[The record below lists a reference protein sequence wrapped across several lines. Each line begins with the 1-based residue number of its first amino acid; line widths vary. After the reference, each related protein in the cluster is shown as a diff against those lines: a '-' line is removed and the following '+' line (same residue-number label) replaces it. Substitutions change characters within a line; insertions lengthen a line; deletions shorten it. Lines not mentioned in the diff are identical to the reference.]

1 MPLIRYSYATVL
13 FDSRVDFS
21 FIFTQFVPLL
31 NVEPSTLRPSYVIEV
46 ANSKKVETDKII
58 CGCILELRDSL
69 FTIDLIPFLHGI
81 FDVIMGMDWLSKHKA
96 KIVCH
101 EKVVRTSGEGAPAVF
116 VKKKDGSFRICID
129 YRELNKLT
137 VKNRYPLPR
146 IDDLFDQLQ
155 GSCYF
160 SMIDPRSGYHY
171 LRVHE
176 EDILKTTF
184 KTRYGHFEF
193 MVMPFRLTNAP
204 MVFMD
209 LMNQV
214 CKSYLDRFVIV
225 FIDDILIYSK
235 SKEDHEVH
243 LKFVLELLKKEKLFA
258 KLSKCEFWLQ
268 EVHFLRHVVNNN
280 CIHVDPRKIE
290 VVNNW
295 KAPITPSEIRSFLGL
310 AGYYRRFITNFS
322 KISKPLT
329 SLAHKNQKYEW
340 GMEQKEAFQTLKD
353 NLCNTLILSLPDG
366 SEYFVVYCDASNQ
379 GLRCVLMQRGESETK
394 TSVSNVET
402 IQLSVKDKIIATQG
416 EAPKVKN
423 APTEMLCGLDQQ
435 IGKMEDRGM
444 YFMNR
449 IWVPLAS
456 EVRKMILDK
465 AHATRYSI
473 HSGGDKMYHDM
484 RDMYW
489 RSGMKRDIT
498 TYVSKCLTCSKVKA
512 EHQRPLG
519 LLQHPKIPEL
529 KWDKITM
536 DFIINYTEDYKME
549 RLAKLY
555 IDEIVESHGVP
566 VSIISDRDG
575 RFTLRFWQ
583 MLQEALGTRLDMST
597 AYHPQM
603 DGQSERTIHT
613 LEDMLRVCVIDF
625 GGSWD
630 TQLPLVGF
638 SDNSYHSSIQL
649 RFGKKSKLAPRYVGP
664 FEILGRICPVA
675 SLLRLPHELSSV
687 HDTFYVSNLKKCL
700 VDANLHVPLE
710 EIKVDKTL
718 CFVEEPVEIMD
729 REVKRL
735 KRSRI
740 PIIKVR

>member
-1 MPLIRYSYATVL
+1 MLVAGLDMRSQVTLAKAKSNRT
-13 FDSRVDFS
+13 DFS
-21 FIFTQFVPLL
+21 FIFTGVVPLL

-46 ANSKKVETDKII
+46 ANSKKVETNKII
-58 CGCILELRDSL
+58 RGCILELRDSL

-81 FDVIMGMDWLSKHKA
+81 FDVIIGMDWLSKHKA
-96 KIVCH
+96 EIVCH
-101 EKVVRTSGEGAPAVF
+101 EKGAPAVF
-116 VKKKDGSFRICID
+116 VKKKDDSFRIFLD
-129 YRELNKLT
+129 YRELNNLT

-146 IDDLFDQLQ
+146 IDNLFDQLQ

-160 SMIDPRSGYHY
+160 SMIDPQSGYHY

-193 MVMPFRLTNAP
+193 MVMPFGLTNAP
-204 MVFMD
+204 VVFMD
-209 LMNQV
+209 LMNRV

-268 EVHFLRHVVNNN
+268 EVHFLRHVVNSN
-280 CIHVDPRKIE
+280 CIHVDPSKIE
-290 VVNNW
+290 AVNNW
-295 KAPITPSEIRSFLGL
+295 KAHITPSEIQSFLGL
-310 AGYYRRFITNFS
+310 AGYYRRFIMNFS

-340 GMEQKEAFQTLKD
+340 GMEQEEAFQTLKD
-353 NLCNTLILSLPDG
+353 NLCNTLILSLPDE
-366 SEYFVVYCDASNQ
+366 SEYFVVYCDASNHR
-379 GLRCVLMQRGESETK
+379 LRCVLMQRGKVIAYASRQLKIHEKNYTIHDLELGAVVFALKTWKHYLYEKKSEGESETK
-394 TSVSNVET
+394 TSASNVET

-416 EAPKVKN
+416 EVPKVEN
-423 APTEMLCGLDQQ
+423 APAEMLCGLDQQ
-435 IGKMEDRGM
+435 IGKMEDGGM

-456 EVRKMILDK
+456 EVRKMILDE

-473 HSGGDKMYHDM
+473 HSGADKMYHDM

-498 TYVSKCLTCSKVKA
+498 TYVSKCLTCLKVKA

-519 LLQHPKIPEL
+519 LLQHPKIPEW
-529 KWDKITM
+529 KWDRITM
-536 DFIINYTEDYKME
+536 DFIIKLTRSSNYKME
-549 RLAKLY
+549 RLARLY
-555 IDEIVESHGVP
+555 IDEIVESHGVL
-566 VSIISDRDG
+566 VSIISDRDR
-575 RFTLRFWQ
+575 RFTLWFWQ
-583 MLQEALGTRLDMST
+583 LQEALGTRLDMSI

-603 DGQSERTIHT
+603 DVKTYR
-613 LEDMLRVCVIDF
+613 
-625 GGSWD
+625 
-630 TQLPLVGF
+630 
-638 SDNSYHSSIQL
+638 
-649 RFGKKSKLAPRYVGP
+649 
-664 FEILGRICPVA
+664 
-675 SLLRLPHELSSV
+675 LRLPHELSSV
-687 HDTFYVSNLKKCL
+687 HDTFHVSNLKKCL
-700 VDANLHVPLE
+700 ADANLHVPLE
-710 EIKVDKTL
+710 EIKIDKTL
-718 CFVEEPVEIMD
+718 CFVEEAVEIMD

-740 PIIKVR
+740 PIVKVR